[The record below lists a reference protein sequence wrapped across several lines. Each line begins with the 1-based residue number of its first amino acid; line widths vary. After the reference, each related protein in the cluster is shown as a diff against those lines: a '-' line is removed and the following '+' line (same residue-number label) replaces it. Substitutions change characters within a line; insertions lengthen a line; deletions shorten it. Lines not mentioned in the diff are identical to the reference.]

1 MFKSFIK
8 KYFTKKIFYIIL
20 IISLFS
26 CKNENKPTIISK
38 NKKSET
44 IQYAQNFTITKHA
57 NYTVLQV
64 KNPWDAAK
72 ISFNYVVYDKGTK
85 QPEFS
90 EKAVYI
96 QRPVERVA
104 CTSTTHLALLNSIG
118 VADKLVGIS
127 GAKYVYDARTRERI
141 TVGEVKEIGNEG
153 GLNYEILTDTEP
165 EIVLTYGMSTDNNI
179 DKLQEAGLTPV
190 VLAEYTDHSPLG
202 RAEWMKLIAVLFD
215 KEAEADSTFRSISS
229 NYNEL
234 KNLIKN
240 NIREQPRVMV
250 GMGFSGNW
258 YVPGGASY
266 VANHI
271 TDAGGAYIW
280 QENKGKSSLQLDFET
295 VYEKA
300 QAADKWINIGMVGSA
315 ADIVAADERYSDFKA
330 LNNNELYN
338 GSRRISP
345 QGGYDIYESAVVQPD
360 VVLKDLI
367 KAFHPELLPEHSF
380 FYYKKLK

>member
-1 MFKSFIK
+1 MPVIFFVLIVSF
-8 KYFTKKIFYIIL
+8 
-20 IISLFS
+20 FS
-26 CKNENKPTIISK
+26 CKNENKTSIINEENTNK
-38 NKKSET
+38 N
-44 IQYAQNFTITKHA
+44 IQYAQNFTIKKYS

-72 ISFNYVVYDKGTK
+72 ISFNYVVYDRGGGR
-85 QPEFS
+85 PDFS
-90 EKAVYI
+90 GKAVYI
-96 QRPVERVA
+96 ERPVERIA

-118 VADKLVGIS
+118 EANKLVGIS

-141 TVGEVKEIGNEG
+141 AAGEVKEIGNEA
-153 GLNYEILTDTEP
+153 GLNYEILTDAEP
-165 EIVLTYGMSTDNNI
+165 DIVLTYGMSADNNI
-179 DKLQEAGLTPV
+179 DKLREAGLTPV

-202 RAEWMKLIAVLFD
+202 RAEWMKFIAVLFD
-215 KEAEADSTFRSISS
+215 KEAEADSVFNSISN

-234 KNLIKN
+234 KDLAKN
-240 NIREQPRVMV
+240 TNRKPRVMV

-271 TDAGGAYIW
+271 ADAGGAYIW
-280 QENKGKSSLQLDFET
+280 QENKDRSSLQLDFET

-300 QAADKWINIGMVGSA
+300 ENADKWINIGMVGSA
-315 ADIVAADERYSDFKA
+315 ADIVATDERYADFKA
-330 LNNNELYN
+330 LKNNELYN
-338 GSRRISP
+338 GSHRVSP

-380 FYYKKLK
+380 FYYEKLN

>member
-1 MFKSFIK
+1 M
-8 KYFTKKIFYIIL
+8 KKIIYTIL
-20 IISLFS
+20 IISFFS
-26 CKNENKPTIISK
+26 CKNENKTTIT
-38 NKKSET
+38 NTENDNET
-44 IQYAQNFTITKHA
+44 IEYAQNFTIKKYP

-72 ISFNYVVYDKGTK
+72 ISFNYVVYDRGGER
-85 QPEFS
+85 PDFS

-96 QRPVERVA
+96 QRPVNRVA

-118 VADKLVGIS
+118 EADKLVGIS

-141 TVGEVKEIGNEG
+141 AAGKVKEIGNEA
-153 GLNYEILTDTEP
+153 GLNYEILTDAEP
-165 EIVLTYGMSTDNNI
+165 DIVLTYGMSADNNI
-179 DKLQEAGLTPV
+179 DKLSEAGLTPV

-202 RAEWMKLIAVLFD
+202 RAEWMKFMAVLFD
-215 KEAEADSTFRSISS
+215 KEAKADSVFHSIST

-234 KNLIKN
+234 KKIAKN
-240 NIREQPRVMV
+240 NTREKPRVMV

-271 TDAGGAYIW
+271 SDAGGAYIW
-280 QENKGKSSLQLDFET
+280 QKNKDKSSLQLDFET

-300 QAADKWINIGMVGSA
+300 QDADKWINIGMVGSA
-315 ADIVAADERYSDFKA
+315 ADIVATDERYADFKA
-330 LNNNELYN
+330 LKNKELYN

-360 VVLKDLI
+360 LVLKDLI
-367 KAFHPELLPEHSF
+367 KAFHPELLPEHDF
-380 FYYKKLK
+380 F